1 MSNPTLSPSEN
12 DLSLRDVQES
22 DLDIFFAH
30 QQDPAAVHMAA
41 FTAKDPTDRAAFDA
55 HWQRIKA
62 DPNNTNRT
70 ILFNKMVVGHIASFV
85 MSGDLEVTYWIDSAY
100 WGRGLATRA
109 LSQFLALHQQ
119 KRPIYGRAAKDNLG
133 SRRVLEKCGFR
144 IIGESKGFANARG
157 QEIEELHLEL
167 GEIPTNSL

>member
-1 MSNPTLSPSEN
+1 MAMSNPTLTPSEN
-12 DLSLRDVQES
+12 DLALRHVRES

-55 HWQRIKA
+55 HWQRIRA

-70 ILFNKMVVGHIASFV
+70 ILFKEMVVGQIASFV

-100 WGRGLATRA
+100 WGQGLATRA

-133 SRRVLEKCGFR
+133 SIRVLEKCGFEKVR
-144 IIGESKGFANARG
+144 DERGFANARG
-157 QEIEELHLEL
+157 EEIAEVVMKLEH
-167 GEIPTNSL
+167 